1 MTTRATTGP
10 IGTASKW
17 GRRMLGAGTIA
28 AAGWLLAAAPVL
40 AADYYAGKQIDFLIG
55 GNPGGGYDVY
65 ARAIGRHL
73 AAHIPG
79 RPGIVHKNQPGAG
92 SSKLA
97 SHIYSG
103 APKNGLVIGAVYP
116 GAIANP
122 LIDPKLRERYD
133 PTKLVYLASADSG
146 TRLCFTYKTSKTKTF
161 ADAQKQKTIMGASAA
176 GGSTKDYVL
185 LHNAL
190 SGTKFE
196 LVQGYKG
203 SVDIVLAMERGE
215 VDGLCGFD
223 WTSFLAQRPQWLE
236 QGLVHPLVQVAID
249 ADPELTKKGIPV
261 IWDFIKN
268 AEDRQVM
275 ETVVAQQVFGRP
287 FIAPPGSPAELVK
300 ILRAGFLTTLKDP
313 KFLEDAK
320 RSRIDIAASSGERVQ
335 ELVDKMF
342 SAPPHI
348 VDRMKAILSPA
359 DGGRK
364 KKK

>member
-1 MTTRATTGP
+1 MTLNHRAFP
-10 IGTASKW
+10 
-17 GRRMLGAGTIA
+17 LGGLFVA
-28 AAGWLLAAAPVL
+28 AALAVTALPVR
-40 AADYYAGKQIDFLIG
+40 AEDYYAGKTIDFLIG

-65 ARAIGRHL
+65 SRAIGRHL
-73 AAHIPG
+73 SRHIPG
-79 RPGIVHKNQPGAG
+79 GPGIVHKNQPGAG

-97 SHIYSG
+97 TYIYSV
-103 APKNGLVIGAVYP
+103 APKNGLVIGAIYP

-122 LIDPKLRERYD
+122 LIDPKLRKRYD

-146 TRLCFTYKTSKTKTF
+146 TRLCFTYKSSKTKTF
-161 ADAQKQKTIMGASAA
+161 ADALKQKTIMGASAA

-236 QGLVHPLVQVAID
+236 QGLVHPLVQVSIEP
-249 ADPELTKKGIPV
+249 DPELLKKGIPS
-261 IWDFIKN
+261 IWDYVK
-268 AEDRQVM
+268 AGEDRQVM

-287 FIAPPGSPAELVK
+287 YIAPPGTPDAQVK
-300 ILRAGFLTTLKDP
+300 TLRDGFMATLKDE
-313 KFLEDAK
+313 KFLADAK
-320 RSRIDIAASSGERVQ
+320 RSRIDIAASSGEKVQ
-335 ELVDKMF
+335 ELVVKMY
-342 SAPPHI
+342 ATPPHI
-348 VDRMKAILSPA
+348 SARVKAILSP
-359 DGGRK
+359 GGAKQK
-364 KKK
+364 KK

>member
-1 MTTRATTGP
+1 M
-10 IGTASKW
+10 AS
-17 GRRMLGAGTIA
+17 RVTLR
-28 AAGWLLAAAPVL
+28 LAAAALASAIGAMAAPGAF
-40 AADYYAGKQIDFLIG
+40 AADYYAGKQIEFLIG

-73 AAHIPG
+73 AGHIPG
-79 RPGIVHKNQPGAG
+79 RPAIVHKNQPGAG

-97 SHIYSG
+97 SYIYSA

-122 LIDPKLRERYD
+122 LIDAKLLTRYD
-133 PTKLVYLASADSG
+133 PTKFVYLASADSG
-146 TRLCFTYKTSKTKTF
+146 TRLCFTYKSSQTKTF
-161 ADAQKQKTIMGASAA
+161 ADAQKRRTIMGASAA

-215 VDGLCGFD
+215 VDGICGFD

-249 ADPELTKKGIPV
+249 ADPELTKKGIPL

-287 FIAPPGSPAELVK
+287 FIAPPGSPAEQVK
-300 ILRAGFLTTLKDP
+300 ILRTGFMTTLNDP
-313 KFLEDAK
+313 KFLADAK
-320 RSRIDIAASSGERVQ
+320 KSRIDIAASSGEKVQ
-335 ELVDKMF
+335 ELVEKMF
-342 SAPPHI
+342 AAPPHI
-348 VDRMKAILSPA
+348 VERMKMILNPA
-359 DGGRK
+359 DSGRK
-364 KKK
+364 KAKNN